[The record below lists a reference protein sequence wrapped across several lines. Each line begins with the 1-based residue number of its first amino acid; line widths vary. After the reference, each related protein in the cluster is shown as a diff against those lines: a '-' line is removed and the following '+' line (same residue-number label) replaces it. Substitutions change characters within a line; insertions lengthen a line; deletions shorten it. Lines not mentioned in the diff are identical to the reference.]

1 MTVYRKASCWKRFAA
16 TGLYSP
22 TVITVSW
29 SKVDGLSNG
38 IVTNW
43 SAGPPHSPYVTIGI
57 SLLCGFSLLL
67 YSGLS
72 PLLQQAMIDVLGMRP
87 STLSRLLEHDISS
100 WWNATALG
108 IFTALFVHASWLHL
122 LGNLAYLWVFGI
134 KVEQALGSV
143 AMLTVFVLGGSL
155 ANVIV
160 ALRLPDLETPII
172 GASGAV
178 SAVVGAYLGLFPRRR
193 IGLFLP
199 LGIYLQFARVPALLV
214 IGSWFTLQLLYTAF
228 GPINAAVA
236 WWTHLAGFAL
246 GLSFALLTRALTL
259 IRL

>member
-1 MTVYRKASCWKRFAA
+1 M
-16 TGLYSP
+16 
-22 TVITVSW
+22 
-29 SKVDGLSNG
+29 
-38 IVTNW
+38 
-43 SAGPPHSPYVTIGI
+43 
-57 SLLCGFSLLL
+57 
-67 YSGLS
+67 
-72 PLLQQAMIDVLGMRP
+72 QQAMIEILGMQP
-87 STLSRLLEHDISS
+87 SGLSQLLAQDFGA
-100 WWNATALG
+100 WWDMTALTVV
-108 IFTALFVHASWLHL
+108 TALFVHSSWLHL

-134 KVEQALGSV
+134 KVEQALGYV
-143 AMLTVFVLGGSL
+143 AMLSIYLLGGAL

-160 ALRLPDLETPII
+160 ALRLPQIEAPII

-199 LGIYLQFARVPALLV
+199 LGVYLQFARVPALLV

-246 GLSFALLTRALTL
+246 GLSFALVTRALTL